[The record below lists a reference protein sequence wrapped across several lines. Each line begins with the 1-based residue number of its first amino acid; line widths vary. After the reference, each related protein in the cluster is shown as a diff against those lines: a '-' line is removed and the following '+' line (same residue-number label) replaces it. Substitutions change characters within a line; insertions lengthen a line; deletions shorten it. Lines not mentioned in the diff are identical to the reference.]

1 MVKIFAMMEKIITF
15 VVKIITK
22 YLLFFYLVTTN
33 IPTFC
38 QVNNKNLEKN
48 FW

>member
-22 YLLFFYLVTTN
+22 YLLFSIWRRQIYQLFA
-33 IPTFC
+33 
-38 QVNNKNLEKN
+38 K
-48 FW
+48 